1 MVKEEHKFM
10 PAYIHG
16 SLAVEPRTERK
27 PAVKETKKP
36 VHRSKSMPIQEKLL
50 YLFTVL
56 VCVAVASVIIWR
68 YAQIYEIN
76 TKVLKM
82 ETDIQKL
89 QAENS
94 VLKHKVE
101 SQSMPDYLRQ
111 EAQKSGMGPAEDKQI
126 SKVPAKASGNQTNA
140 TAVNQKKTDVSP

>member
-1 MVKEEHKFM
+1 M

-16 SLAVEPRTERK
+16 SSATQPR
-27 PAVKETKKP
+27 PAQKEKVTVKETKRVVYRNRSLP
-36 VHRSKSMPIQEKLL
+36 VQEKLL

-56 VCVAVASVIIWR
+56 VCVAVASLIIWR
-68 YAQIYEIN
+68 YAQIYEMN
-76 TKVLKM
+76 TKILKF

-101 SQSMPDYLRQ
+101 ALSSPDRLRT
-111 EAQKSGMGPAEDKQI
+111 EATKVGLVPPEDKQI
-126 SKVPAKASGNQTNA
+126 SKVSLKEPKAPSNA
-140 TAVNQKKTDVSP
+140 TAVNQKTTDIAP